1 MTEHPPFTLVVGC
14 GRSGTTLVRAM
25 LDSHPDLAV
34 THEAQVLTALA
45 GRRSRYERGD
55 AFDVDSLACDLLANA
70 HFRAVGFAEADV
82 REALIAAAPTTF
94 PDAMRA
100 LFAAI
105 AAAAGKSRYGDKTP
119 GYVARIP
126 ALAHLF
132 PEARFLHVIRDGRD
146 SSLSYLDRGYGPRDV
161 AEAAI
166 RWESRVRRG
175 RADGTDLGPARYTE
189 LRYEDLVADPAAAL
203 APVCTF
209 LGMPYAPEMLRYHER
224 ADQLLAVTRDPERFA
239 HLAAPPTGGLR
250 DWRTQMAAG
259 DLALFEAIAGR
270 TLAALGYEVTTS
282 RPSARLR
289 GQAAWRRV
297 AWQRRRLSA
306 RLGR

>member
-1 MTEHPPFTLVVGC
+1 M
-14 GRSGTTLVRAM
+14 
-25 LDSHPDLAV
+25 
-34 THEAQVLTALA
+34 LTALA
-45 GRRSRYERGD
+45 GRRSRYERGGT
-55 AFDVDSLACDLLANA
+55 FDVDALAHDLLANV
-70 HFRAVGFAEADV
+70 HFQAVGFAEADV
-82 REALIAAAPTTF
+82 RAALAAAAPATF

-100 LFAAI
+100 VFAAI

-126 ALAHLF
+126 LLARLF
-132 PEARFLHVIRDGRD
+132 PEARFVHVIRDGRD

-175 RADGTDLGPARYTE
+175 RADGRDLGPARYTE
-189 LRYEDLVADPAAAL
+189 LRYEDLVSDPAAAL
-203 APVCTF
+203 APVCGF
-209 LGMPYAPEMLRYHER
+209 LGLPYAPEMLRYHER

-270 TLAALGYEVTTS
+270 TLAALGYDVVTS
-282 RPSARLR
+282 RPPIALRL
-289 GQAAWRRV
+289 QAVQRRL
-297 AWQRRRLSA
+297 AWQRRRLAA
-306 RLGR
+306 RFGR

>member
-1 MTEHPPFTLVVGC
+1 MTPPPFTLVAGC

-25 LDSHPDLAV
+25 LDSHPDLTV

-45 GRRSRYERGD
+45 GRRDRYETSGGLQTD
-55 AFDVDSLACDLLANA
+55 AFVRDLMGNA
-70 HFRAVGFAEADV
+70 HFRAVGFGEPQV
-82 REALIAAAPTTF
+82 REALAAAAPTTF
-94 PDAMRA
+94 ADAMRA
-100 LFAAI
+100 VFAGI
-105 AAAAGKSRYGDKTP
+105 AAAEGKSRYGDKTP

-126 ALAHLF
+126 ALARLF
-132 PEARFLHVIRDGRD
+132 PEARFVHVIRDGRD

-175 RADGTDLGPARYTE
+175 RADGARLGPERYIE
-189 LRYEDLVADPAAAL
+189 LRYEELIADPAAAL
-203 APVCTF
+203 APVCEF
-209 LGMPYAPEMLRYHER
+209 LGLTFAPEMLRYHER

-250 DWRTQMAAG
+250 DWRTQMDAA
-259 DLALFEAIAGR
+259 DLALFEAIAGP
-270 TLAALGYEVTTS
+270 TLRDLGYEVVNQ
-282 RPSARLR
+282 RPPASLR
-289 GQAAWRRV
+289 AQAAWRRL
-297 AWQRRRLSA
+297 AWQRRRLAA